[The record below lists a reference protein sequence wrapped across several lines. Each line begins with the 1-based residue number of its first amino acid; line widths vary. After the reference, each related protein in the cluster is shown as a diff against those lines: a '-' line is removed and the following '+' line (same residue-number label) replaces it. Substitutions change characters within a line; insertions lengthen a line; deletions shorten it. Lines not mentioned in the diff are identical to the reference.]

1 MANTFENG
9 DASTTKNERPPHAQQ
24 PLETRE
30 VFLDTQVY
38 RRLNY
43 DLGNNTLLALFDHID
58 ADRLRLHITDI
69 TLAEMN
75 DHIAADAEVA
85 VKKVSDAR
93 KVAAQWRRRAHEAFG
108 KSESKAKKLNAKK
121 AGKQAFDN
129 FRAGLRG
136 RGCTEH
142 AAGDQSAMP
151 VLRAYFTREAPF
163 DSPKSKEFPD
173 AFVIEKLSSWCA
185 ENDTAMYVVTADKA
199 MLRAAE
205 AKEPLRELDNLPALL
220 EIATINHSPQ
230 VESVVDAVV
239 EDNKFVAALET
250 ELGERISELGTVYM
264 GDLAD
269 GEAEEVAVS
278 NAPTITD
285 WTVIS
290 ASEASYGIIV
300 EFDVDVIAQV
310 YFEDR
315 SMASY
320 DKEDDVY
327 FGAETT
333 HTEIEDRVT
342 IKMFVRT
349 DPDGVISQS
358 EMLTRDIDIYGPSD
372 FYQ

>member
-1 MANTFENG
+1 MTK
-9 DASTTKNERPPHAQQ
+9 ASKDVHASNKENERPPHAQR

-43 DLGNNTLLALFDHID
+43 DLDNSTLLALFDHID

-69 TLAEMN
+69 TLAEMKN
-75 DHIAADAEVA
+75 HIAADAETA
-85 VKKVSDAR
+85 IKKISDAR
-93 KVAAQWRRRAHEAFG
+93 KVAAQWRKRAPDAFG
-108 KSESKAKKLNAKK
+108 KSKGKAKKLNAKK
-121 AGKQAFDN
+121 AGEQAFAN
-129 FRAGLRG
+129 FRAGLRR

-142 AAGDQSAMP
+142 AASGQSAEP
-151 VLRAYFTREAPF
+151 VLRAYFAREAPF

-173 AFVIEKLSSWCA
+173 AFAIEKLSSWCA
-185 ENDTAMYVVTADKA
+185 ENDTAMYVVTADQA

-205 AKEPLRELDNLPALL
+205 AKEPLRELDSLPALL
-220 EIATINHSPQ
+220 EIATISHSPQ
-230 VESVVDAVV
+230 VESVVEAIV
-239 EDNKFVAALET
+239 EDDKFVAALET
-250 ELGERISELGTVYM
+250 ELEERISELGTVYM

-278 NAPTITD
+278 SAPAIKD

-290 ASEASYGIIV
+290 ASEADYGIIV
-300 EFDVDVIAQV
+300 EFEIDVIAQV
-310 YFEDR
+310 FFEDR
-315 SMASY
+315 SLASY

-327 FGAETT
+327 FGAETA

-342 IKMFVRT
+342 MKMFVRT
-349 DPDGVISQS
+349 DRDGAISQS

-372 FYQ
+372 FDY